1 MLHRSGLLVRI
12 AFTHAYGEG
21 DSICEVEGVRRRAA
35 EGLWIA
41 GGCRRAAAGN
51 CE

>member
-1 MLHRSGLLVRI
+1 MLGLLVRI
-12 AFTHAYGEG
+12 AFTHACGEG
-21 DSICEVEGVRRRAA
+21 DSICEVGGVRRRAA